1 MYYNIYVKKLYGSW
15 LLEKRGEEEILSLS
29 KPSFQLSCLC
39 WSLPTG
45 LQLEPAW
52 KARAWVKQVHVMSAV
67 TLPLPF
73 LPFSQVPFPHALH
86 QALAQSPSHVEPF
99 SARVPSAV
107 HCSIWP
113 HYPERSLMY
122 LLGAVSSETVFLH
135 CFNLHYYL
143 SFPFFVLFSP
153 TLGRA
158 HTFVDLTRLP

>member
-15 LLEKRGEEEILSLS
+15 LVEKRGEEEILSVS

-67 TLPLPF
+67 TVPLPF
-73 LPFSQVPFPHALH
+73 LPFSLVPFPHALH
-86 QALAQSPSHVEPF
+86 QALAQSTSHVEPF

-122 LLGAVSSETVFLH
+122 LLGAVSSEA
-135 CFNLHYYL
+135 
-143 SFPFFVLFSP
+143 LFSC
-153 TLGRA
+153 TVL
-158 HTFVDLTRLP
+158 TFIITYLFPSLYFSPQH